1 MGFKLNT
8 NRIVTREIP
17 VQQPVDGGEGY
28 TTAKLTAKLRI
39 LSESQKL
46 ELNDL
51 PPRDL
56 VDRVLIGVEGVGDAE
71 GNLMTADEALAAVKD
86 DTACVSAIAA
96 YYIDMTQVRN
106 FRLQS
111 RK

>member
-8 NRIVTREIP
+8 NRVVTREIP
-17 VQQPVDGGEGY
+17 VQQPVDGGDGY
-28 TTAKLTAKLRI
+28 TTAKLTAKLKI
-39 LSESQKL
+39 LSESQKI

-56 VDRVLIGVEGVGDAE
+56 VDRVLVGVEGVGDAD
-71 GNLMTADEALAAVKD
+71 GHLMSAEEALDAVKD
-86 DTACVSAIAA
+86 DSACVAAIAA